1 MAQPQIEQAKSLL
14 QTARRISVVGMGGKT
29 SFCHALGAA
38 RKITVIDLD
47 AICWKPNWVVR
58 DRDEQFRMLS
68 DAVSANPDGW
78 ISDGNLS
85 TAESELILPKADAVL
100 WLHMSHFA
108 TWSRI
113 TWRSIKRAW
122 DGRRV
127 CGDNYENFCHILGRR
142 SMIWWV
148 MFHWHE
154 RHRKIKAN
162 LEAVPHDAPLIR
174 VTSYRQLNELYAALN
189 LDPKPHRT

>member
-1 MAQPQIEQAKSLL
+1 MHQSQLNDARTVLND
-14 QTARRISVVGMGGKT
+14 ARRICVVGMGGKT

-38 RKITVIDLD
+38 RKIPVIDLD
-47 AICWKPNWVVR
+47 AICWKSNWVLR
-58 DRDEQFRMLS
+58 DRNEQFKMLS
-68 DAVSANPDGW
+68 DAVAAYPNGW

-85 TAESELILPKADAVL
+85 TAESDLILPKADAVV
-100 WLHMSHFA
+100 WLHMPHIP

-127 CGDNYENFCHILGRR
+127 CGDNRENFCHILGRR

-162 LEAVPHDAPLIR
+162 LETVPHEAPLIR
-174 VTSYRQLNELYAALN
+174 VTSYRQLNELYAALRLN
-189 LDPKPHRT
+189 PKTHRT